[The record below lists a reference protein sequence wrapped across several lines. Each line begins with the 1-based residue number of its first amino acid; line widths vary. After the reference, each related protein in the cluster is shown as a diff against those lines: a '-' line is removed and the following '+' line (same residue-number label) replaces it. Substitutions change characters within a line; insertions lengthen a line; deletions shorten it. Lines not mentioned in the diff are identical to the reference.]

1 MFKLPNSRNTAQVL
15 LEYLLINLA
24 TLLILLQA
32 FDLSLTALKAT
43 PLVYAGDGLDMLKR
57 FKLLFTGEWSIFGIA
72 QSTQLGA
79 PFGYNG
85 GDFAQPIAGQ
95 LLAQKLFTLLAG
107 DPIYGFNLF
116 VVSSYF
122 LATSAMHWTLRRLGV
137 PVAISAVLA
146 LLFAFQ
152 PFHYLRIHHTNYI
165 QYFFIPVLLVFMLDI
180 WKDTPLFFKRNPDSQ
195 KITFANTAGTWLKLA
210 VIAFFALWN
219 FYYTFF
225 LVALCLTAT
234 LSAYAHTR
242 HASNLFSGLLM
253 LAALVVPIAV
263 NYVPYALYK
272 QEHGKNEA
280 IAQRLPQESMLYG
293 LKISDLVLPIRDHRL
308 QSFQDI
314 KAEYENTAPLAK
326 NETSL
331 SSIGLVATIGL
342 FMLLASLILPV
353 RTHLKSLSIL
363 NITSLLIT
371 TVGGIGS
378 ILAYTIFTQIRG
390 YNRISI
396 IIATLALVAIGVFIA
411 HASQNLR
418 KSRGYVHAVLAGLLA
433 LGLLDQIGAS
443 YSLQPGKGIVYAY
456 NSDSAFVREIER
468 STSGKPIS
476 VFQLPY
482 ICAPECDHIEAM
494 EGYAHL
500 APYMH
505 SQSISWSYGG
515 AKGRMADAWYSR
527 VAKAKTPRSLIN
539 TLRESGF
546 SGIYINRLG
555 YSDRARQL
563 EADLSKL
570 TGLAPLVSPDKLKS
584 FFPLTPSNNQPE
596 LFNEVLGDGFYGW
609 EGPFGT
615 FTWAGQKAVLHYA
628 ELNDMPRDC
637 IIQFTLNTLLPR
649 TVVIDGAKEQKIYKL
664 SPEQTTQVSLKVTPG
679 THSDVITLRSL
690 EPARRP
696 GNGDPRELGFAL
708 SNLQII
714 EEDTGRD
721 LVKLSGELLK

>member
-32 FDLSLTALKAT
+32 FDLSLAALKAT

-146 LLFAFQ
+146 LLFTFQ

-253 LAALVVPIAV
+253 LAALVVPTAV

-280 IAQRLPQESMLYG
+280 IAQRQPQDAISYG
-293 LKISDLVLPIRDHRL
+293 LKISDMLMPISQHRL
-308 QSFQDI
+308 QSFREVRR
-314 KAEYENTAPLAK
+314 EYENTAPLM
-326 NETSL
+326 NETTS
-331 SSIGLVATIGL
+331 SSIGLIASAGL
-342 FMLLASLILPV
+342 LLLFIALLIPSV
-353 RTHLKSLSIL
+353 NRLKEIAIL
-363 NITSLLIT
+363 NIASILIA
-371 TVGGIGS
+371 TVGGFGS
-378 ILAYTIFTQIRG
+378 IAAYTFFTQIRG

-396 IIATLALVAIGVFIA
+396 IIATLALVAIGLFITRVT
-411 HASQNLR
+411 QNL
-418 KSRGYVHAVLAGLLA
+418 SRSKKIVNLAIASLLA
-433 LGLLDQIGAS
+433 IGLLDQIAENYNLLPS
-443 YSLQPGKGIVYAY
+443 KGIVYAY

-527 VAKAKTPRSLIN
+527 VAKAKTTRSLIN

-563 EADLSKL
+563 EAELSKL

-596 LFNEVLGDGFYGW
+596 LFNEVLGEGFYGW

-628 ELNDMPRDC
+628 ELNDMPRDS

-679 THSDVITLRSL
+679 TNSDVITLRSL

-708 SNLQII
+708 GNLQII

>member
-1 MFKLPNSRNTAQVL
+1 MFKLPNSRNTAQAL

-32 FDLSLTALKAT
+32 FDLSLAALKAT

-146 LLFAFQ
+146 LLFTFQ

-253 LAALVVPIAV
+253 LAALVVPTAV

-280 IAQRLPQESMLYG
+280 IAQRQPQDAISYG
-293 LKISDLVLPIRDHRL
+293 LKISDMLMPISQHRL
-308 QSFQDI
+308 QSFREVRR
-314 KAEYENTAPLAK
+314 EYENTAPLM
-326 NETSL
+326 NETTS
-331 SSIGLVATIGL
+331 SSIGLIASAGL
-342 FMLLASLILPV
+342 LLLFIALLIPSV
-353 RTHLKSLSIL
+353 NRLKEIAIL
-363 NITSLLIT
+363 NIASILIA
-371 TVGGIGS
+371 TVGGFGS
-378 ILAYTIFTQIRG
+378 IAAYTFFTQIRG

-396 IIATLALVAIGVFIA
+396 IIATLALVAIGLFITRVT
-411 HASQNLR
+411 QNL
-418 KSRGYVHAVLAGLLA
+418 SRSKKIVNLAIASLLA
-433 LGLLDQIGAS
+433 IGLLDQIAENYNLLPS
-443 YSLQPGKGIVYAY
+443 KGIVYAY

-527 VAKAKTPRSLIN
+527 VAKAKTTQSLIN
-539 TLRESGF
+539 TLQESGF

-563 EADLSKL
+563 EAELSQL
-570 TGLAPLVSPDKLKS
+570 TGLKPLVSPDNLKS
-584 FFPLTPSNNQPE
+584 FFPLNPSKSQPE
-596 LFNEVLGDGFYGW
+596 LFSEVLGQGFYGW
-609 EGPFGT
+609 EGPFGQ
-615 FTWAGQKAVLHYA
+615 FTWAKQTGVLHYSY
-628 ELNDMPRDC
+628 LSQKLKSWDISFMLHTR
-637 IIQFTLNTLLPR
+637 TPR
-649 TVVIDGAKEQKIYKL
+649 TVVIEGPSGTTSYTLTPDRPTPVTLHLEAGKYPDKL
-664 SPEQTTQVSLKVTPG
+664 
-679 THSDVITLRSL
+679 TLRSL
-690 EPARRP
+690 EPAKEP
-696 GNGDPRELGFAL
+696 GNGDTRKLAFAL
-708 SNLQII
+708 SNLSIV
-714 EEDTGRD
+714 ERDSGRD
-721 LVKLSGELLK
+721 LVSQSRDILP